1 MKMQTPAQLANDAAV
16 NDRFKIQG
24 FDPHHDADTTSSVFD
39 LSSAPPLQ
47 KHTSTAEIFMEVQHF
62 VPTRFEDQMKF
73 MMTIEANRKKFLAE
87 RRKAKELLSLGLA
100 SADLRKK
107 MFGRKPKQL
116 ETDAEAEVRR
126 LEEEQA
132 AQEEN
137 RLFALYEL
145 HEDRK
150 FYNKSFVNNYQ
161 SNQLH
166 KAHHFAEKY
175 IDKCDIDDM
184 EVALRQN
191 VIALRAMGKGIG
203 KKGRD
208 CEMWVEEAR
217 GNDYNVLQPKVLP
230 DDTTWLKRHSK
241 SPFSPSGL
249 GHKKQKKNKVHHRRT
264 LRNIQTKHTKR
275 ALRKRQ
281 QHVALN
287 RRVVTH
293 SLRKLPALL

>member
-1 MKMQTPAQLANDAAV
+1 MQTPAQLANDAAV
-16 NDRFKIQG
+16 NNRFQIQG
-24 FDPHHDADTTSSVFD
+24 FDPEEHHETTSVFD

-107 MFGRKPKQL
+107 MFGKKPKRS

-126 LEEEQA
+126 LKEAKA

-161 SNQLH
+161 TNQLQ

-175 IDKCDIDDM
+175 IDKCAIDDM

-191 VIALRAMGKGIG
+191 VIALRAMGKDIG

-217 GNDYNVLQPKVLP
+217 GNDNNVLQPKILP
-230 DDTTWLKRHSK
+230 D
-241 SPFSPSGL
+241 G
-249 GHKKQKKNKVHHRRT
+249 
-264 LRNIQTKHTKR
+264 
-275 ALRKRQ
+275 
-281 QHVALN
+281 
-287 RRVVTH
+287 
-293 SLRKLPALL
+293 